1 MGTAV
6 FTEIHEAIRRTY
18 YEAIR
23 RTYYIIIYE
32 KHVFSWNNHGQI
44 FLSLLVTF
52 PTEASQAF
60 ASHQADVDETL
71 EAMQHKLDGQRWG
84 CQDAK
89 SCLNCLVHVMRANV
103 KWILS
108 LWFFWY
114 FCWGCFMLVNS
125 FINDAWFLIPALG
138 FAVEIGMFK
147 CSPKMRTLKST
158 KNERFED
165 KMPMKSKTCLGAFNV
180 THLYEIAAMLYP
192 NIFYLNGI
200 RYLLF
205 VPDLGLPFRI

>member
-1 MGTAV
+1 M
-6 FTEIHEAIRRTY
+6 
-18 YEAIR
+18 
-23 RTYYIIIYE
+23 
-32 KHVFSWNNHGQI
+32 FSWNNHGQL

-52 PTEASQAF
+52 PTEPSQAF
-60 ASHQADVDETL
+60 ASHQTIPWPDSQADVDETL

-89 SCLNCLVHVMRANV
+89 SCLICLVHFMRANV

-108 LWFFWY
+108 LWFFRY
-114 FCWGCFMLVNS
+114 FCCGCFMLVNS
-125 FINDAWFLIPALG
+125 FTNDVWFLIPALG

-158 KNERFED
+158 KNEWFED

-180 THLYEIAAMLYP
+180 THPYEIAAMLYP

-200 RYLLF
+200 HYLLF